1 MTTPTPTRTDVHFR
15 SEEDDCAAW
24 LYLPDGAGPEHQV
37 PVIVMAHGFSGVK
50 EQRLDAFA
58 ERFVAVGYA
67 CLVFD
72 YRHFGGSEGLPREL
86 VNVKRQLQDWRN
98 AVAFARSVPEADANR
113 VILWGTSFA
122 GGHVLVTAA
131 HDPGIAAV
139 ISQCPFTD
147 GQAAGLAMPR
157 LTALKLMGKAFQ
169 DVLAA
174 RLGREPVRVDAMGRP
189 GDLAV
194 MTSPDAL
201 PGFKALLAASGLDQA
216 KMAVP
221 ARVMFEVGTYVPGKS
236 ARKIACAALFAVCDG
251 DSVAPAKTTIR
262 HLSKAPKGTV
272 KRYDVGHFDIYV
284 GEGFERVV
292 SDQVLFL
299 AANVP
304 PVPSDARHLAPG
316 I

>member
-1 MTTPTPTRTDVHFR
+1 MTTPIPTRADVHFR
-15 SEEDDCAAW
+15 SGERNCAAW

-37 PVIVMAHGFSGVK
+37 PIVVMGHGFTGVK

-58 ERFVAVGYA
+58 ERFVAAGYA

-72 YRHFGGSEGLPREL
+72 YRHFGGSEGMPREL

-98 AVAFARSVPEADANR
+98 AVAFARSVPEADADR

-131 HDPGIAAV
+131 DDPGIAAV

-147 GQAAGLAMPR
+147 GQAAGKAMPK

-169 DVLAA
+169 DVIAA
-174 RLGREPVRVDAMGRP
+174 RLGREPVRIDGMGRP
-189 GDLAV
+189 GTVAV
-194 MTSPDAL
+194 MSSPDAL
-201 PGFKALLAASGLDQA
+201 PGFEALLAASGLDQA
-216 KMAVP
+216 NLAVP
-221 ARVMFEVGTYVPGKS
+221 ARVMFEIATYMPGKS
-236 ARKIACAALFAVCDG
+236 AEKIGCPALFAVCDR

-262 HLSKAPKGTV
+262 HLSKAPWGTV

-284 GEGFERVV
+284 GEVFERVV
-292 SDQVLFL
+292 SDQVAFL
-299 AANVP
+299 TANVP
-304 PVPSDARHLAPG
+304 PRVQ
-316 I
+316 